1 MNIFAWFWH
10 FCVGKDHFWNAS
22 TDVTFKRNVFKHVW
36 LICHTA
42 IWRVLI
48 LLLHFVLFDNFFLL
62 FLAVSGSFGF
72 LLKPSAYSVLNNKQA
87 AHIFWPAKG
96 RQGWGKKAHPRANS
110 DSVADD
116 GGGEAHGRRTL
127 APPYGAAT
135 QGRTEKE
142 ALSAGLLWCA
152 GLCFTRARPKGVPV
166 RLQRGTFVENM
177 WLCGCL
183 QRNFLYLGSFPGNSR
198 FQVLLLLKQFIP
210 NH

>member
-1 MNIFAWFWH
+1 MA
-10 FCVGKDHFWNAS
+10 
-22 TDVTFKRNVFKHVW
+22 
-36 LICHTA
+36 LICDQFASLHVELTPLQLA
-42 IWRVLI
+42 HDGFFVTMPFDELI
-48 LLLHFVLFDNFFLL
+48 LHFSFP
-62 FLAVSGSFGF
+62 FLAVSGFGF

-116 GGGEAHGRRTL
+116 GGGEAHGRRTP

-142 ALSAGLLWCA
+142 ALSALG

-166 RLQRGTFVENM
+166 RLQRGTFVEDM
-177 WLCGCL
+177 
-183 QRNFLYLGSFPGNSR
+183 
-198 FQVLLLLKQFIP
+198 
-210 NH
+210 

>member
-1 MNIFAWFWH
+1 MSA
-10 FCVGKDHFWNAS
+10 
-22 TDVTFKRNVFKHVW
+22 R
-36 LICHTA
+36 
-42 IWRVLI
+42 
-48 LLLHFVLFDNFFLL
+48 
-62 FLAVSGSFGF
+62 GF
-72 LLKPSAYSVLNNKQA
+72 LSKPSAYSVLNNKQA

-142 ALSAGLLWCA
+142 ALSALAGLLWCA

-166 RLQRGTFVENM
+166 RLQRGTFVEDM
-177 WLCGCL
+177 
-183 QRNFLYLGSFPGNSR
+183 
-198 FQVLLLLKQFIP
+198 
-210 NH
+210 